1 MTHRRLPSFSSACA
15 LLAAGALFALP
26 VAPASAASQ
35 KVLLVTRGEEGEGP
49 PAVQG
54 EAAHITQYLKW
65 PVLDDGCGGV
75 DEGATV
81 GKNPSG
87 TGKVAG
93 SDTSIGAQ
101 CFSETSLTEPTGE
114 VTIKSASVA
123 KTGAVKL
130 IGDFEISGEGCT
142 YRATTLTGTQVFGA
156 EQEWTE
162 TLTGTGKRISPSLKA
177 CAKTTSVEDFI
188 GVANAAGYNYVVR
201 LTGEGS
207 STPSRG

>member
-1 MTHRRLPSFSSACA
+1 MSHRRLSSFSSAC
-15 LLAAGALFALP
+15 LLLVAGALIALP

-54 EAAHITQYLKW
+54 EAAHITQYVKW

-87 TGKVAG
+87 TVKVTG
-93 SDTSIGAQ
+93 SDTSVGAQ
-101 CFSETSLTEPTGE
+101 CFSETGLTEPTGSI
-114 VTIKSASVA
+114 TIKSASVS
-123 KTGAVKL
+123 KLGAVKL
-130 IGDFEISGEGCT
+130 TGDFEISGEGCS
-142 YRATTLTGTQVFGA
+142 YRATKLTGTQAFGA
-156 EQEWTE
+156 EEEWTE
-162 TLTGTGKRISPSLKA
+162 TLTGTGKRVSPSLKA
-177 CAKTTSVEDFI
+177 CAKTTSVEDLI
-188 GVANAAGYNYVVR
+188 GVANAAGYNYVVK

-207 STPSRG
+207 PQ

>member
-1 MTHRRLPSFSSACA
+1 MTHRRLSPFPSTCA
-15 LLAAGALFALP
+15 LLAAVTLLALSA
-26 VAPASAASQ
+26 APASAAGQ

-54 EAAHITQYLKW
+54 EAAHITQYVKW
-65 PVLDDGCGGV
+65 PVLQDGCGGV

-87 TGKVAG
+87 TVKVTG
-93 SDTSIGAQ
+93 SDMSIGAQ
-101 CFSETSLTEPTGE
+101 CFSESGTTEPTGG
-114 VTIKSASVA
+114 VTIKSASVS

-142 YRATTLTGTQVFGA
+142 YRATKLTGTQVFGA
-156 EQEWTE
+156 EEEWTE
-162 TLTGTGKRISPSLKA
+162 TLTGTGKRVSPSLKA
-177 CAKTTSVEDFI
+177 CAKTTSVEDLI
-188 GVANAAGYNYVVR
+188 GVANAAGYNYVVK

-207 STPSRG
+207 AQ